1 MRPQIDAMF
10 RKTAPSEHPVNT
22 PDSTPASA
30 AAQAGSSSLPTP
42 PASGAATPSSALA
55 ASLLSAVASSA
66 TAGGPT
72 PSATPPAKSDAAP
85 LTLVSSMSNFNS
97 ILQQHPAV
105 VVNFTNTPSCPPC
118 RVIKPIYEALS
129 ADFAALY
136 GAKGARFLEVELGI
150 GEGRDIA
157 GRHGVSAT
165 PTFMFFR
172 DGKKVDELRGASKR
186 DLEVKIEAFLE
197 AVWPRHPHRKVYL
210 PQLEG
215 LPISPITSANVPNF
229 GALAGKLETFG
240 VGGADLETVRS
251 RIVPLL
257 DGKSGHSVQSDADV
271 KAIYAAWSDVSG
283 RLVADLKPEETFPI
297 IDLWRVGL
305 LDTRIAAAIAL
316 QLNGSAVNPIT
327 PILALATKV
336 LQQKGASTP
345 KPFLLTTLRLLTN
358 LLASLPIANLLLSH
372 STDVVIGIVVDSL
385 LHADSGVRSAAAG
398 VAYNLAGVRHR
409 DAKDT
414 GRAAEDGEEKDWEVE
429 LVSALVEGIGREADE
444 DVGELWSG
452 SLDTRSR
459 LLMPSASLAGFPW
472 TRCVPGAG
480 I

>member
-1 MRPQIDAMF
+1 
-10 RKTAPSEHPVNT
+10 
-22 PDSTPASA
+22 
-30 AAQAGSSSLPTP
+30 
-42 PASGAATPSSALA
+42 
-55 ASLLSAVASSA
+55 LLSAVASSA

-72 PSATPPAKSDAAP
+72 PTLTPPVKADAAP
-85 LTLVSSMSNFNS
+85 LTLISSIANFNS

-172 DGKKVDELRGASKR
+172 EGKKVDELRGASKR
-186 DLEVKIEAFLE
+186 ELEVKIEAFLE
-197 AVWPRHPHRKVYL
+197 DVWPRHPHRKVYL

-229 GALAGKLETFG
+229 GALVGKLESFG
-240 VGGADLETVRS
+240 VGGADLETIRS
-251 RIVPLL
+251 RVIPLL
-257 DGKSGHSVQSDADV
+257 DGTSGQGSQSGTDV
-271 KAIYAAWSDVSG
+271 KSVYAAWSDVSG
-283 RLVADLKPEETFPI
+283 RLVADLKPEETFPV

-305 LDTRIAAAIAL
+305 LNPRIAAAIAL
-316 QLNGSAVNPIT
+316 QLNGSAADPIT
-327 PILALATKV
+327 PILTLASKV

-358 LLASLPIANLLLSH
+358 LLAALPIANLLLAH
-372 STDVVIGIVVDSL
+372 STDVLIGIVVESL

-398 VAYNLAGVRHR
+398 VAYNLSGVRHR

-414 GRAAEDGEEKDWEVE
+414 GRAAEDGEEREWEVE

-444 DVGELWSG
+444 DVGESMVTDAEG
-452 SLDTRSR
+452 SR
-459 LLMPSASLAGFPW
+459 LTRSASLA
-472 TRCVPGAG
+472 CVPRIVSLPGAR